1 MNYNIKKCIVLGIGG
16 VLLVGLYYLIDPSI
30 SYFMPKCPFYLL
42 TGFDCPACGIQR
54 FAHHLLNGDWSVAIR
69 YNYFLLISLPYFIAV
84 AITTF
89 FKGEKIKMAHRY
101 VQHPYV
107 VWAVLVLMILWW
119 IIRNIPSVKIIF
131 NML

>member
-1 MNYNIKKCIVLGIGG
+1 MSRKVWVFIIIVCLGVI
-16 VLLVGLYYLIDPSI
+16 YFFIDPTTST
-30 SYFMPKCPFYLL
+30 FAPKCPFRLL

-54 FAHHLLNGDWSVAIR
+54 FAHHLLNGEWGVAIR
-69 YNYFLLISLPYFIAV
+69 YNYFIVISLPYFIAV

-89 FKGEKIKMAHRY
+89 FKGKRVEAVCQY

-107 VWAVLVLMILWW
+107 VLLVLALMILWW
-119 IIRNIPSVKIIF
+119 IVRNIPYCKEYF

>member
-1 MNYNIKKCIVLGIGG
+1 MSRKVWVFIIIVCLGVI
-16 VLLVGLYYLIDPSI
+16 YFFIDPTTST
-30 SYFMPKCPFYLL
+30 FAPKCPFRLL

-54 FAHHLLNGDWSVAIR
+54 FAHHLLNGEWGVAIR
-69 YNYFLLISLPYFIAV
+69 YNYFLVISLPYFIAV

-89 FKGEKIKMAHRY
+89 FKGKRVEAVRRY

-107 VWAVLVLMILWW
+107 VLSVLALMILWW
-119 IIRNIPSVKIIF
+119 IARNIPSVQNLF